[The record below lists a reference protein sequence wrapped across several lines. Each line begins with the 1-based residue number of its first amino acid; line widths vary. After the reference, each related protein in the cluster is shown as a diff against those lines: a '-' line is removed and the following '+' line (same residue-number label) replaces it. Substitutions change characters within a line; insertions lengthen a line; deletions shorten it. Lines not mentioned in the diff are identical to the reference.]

1 MGRRVRR
8 VVRRTVRRIWRETE
22 RAVRRSWRESERVWR
37 DVGDVVGAVPVVGDV
52 IGATGLV
59 ETPLMKEQERLE
71 EQEKRRQEELERQR
85 REQEAEE
92 AWAKE
97 QAKYSQNIMGTQQ
110 GLSSAYNSS
119 TDLANVLTGSDDET
133 DDDILKKFLKK
144 K

>member
-1 MGRRVRR
+1 MGRRIRR
-8 VVRRTVRRIWRETE
+8 VTRRVIRTVE
-22 RAVRRSWRESERVWR
+22 RAVRETVRGVERVAR
-37 DVGDVVGAVPVVGDV
+37 VAGDVIGATPVVGDI

-59 ETPLMKEQERLE
+59 ETPLMKEQEKLE